1 MGKEGK
7 KQEIERER
15 EKRKETKKQK
25 ERKRKKGFPVP
36 QLIHSLL
43 FEQSNGCLKSI
54 RSTALKL
61 VVWIF

>member
-43 FEQSNGCLKSI
+43 FEQSS
-54 RSTALKL
+54 
-61 VVWIF
+61 